1 MLLTG
6 VGGEG
11 VLFTSVLVA
20 RAANLEGYEVRGTQL
35 HGLAQRGGQIPT
47 HVRFGKRGEH
57 VFSPTIPRAEADLIL
72 GLEPVEAARSCY
84 FAEKKRTCFVVDTY
98 PIVPVYTR
106 LLKESYPSLEDIKGI
121 IAGFAK
127 RAVFVDA
134 SNICSER
141 LGDPVY
147 GNTMALGV
155 AVSRGLLPLKE
166 KSLAGAIRQT
176 AGRHAERDLQAFRMG
191 LEFREQAPGVPE
203 RF

>member
-1 MLLTG
+1 MVFNVLLTG

-11 VLFTSVLVA
+11 VLFTSVIIA

-57 VFSPTIPRAEADLIL
+57 VFSPTIPRGEADLVL

-84 FAEKKRTCFVVDTY
+84 FADRKKTSFIVDTY
-98 PIVPVYTR
+98 PIVPVYTGI
-106 LLKESYPSLEDIKGI
+106 LKERYPSLDEIRMI
-121 IAGFAK
+121 IEPFAK
-127 RAVFVDA
+127 GMVFIDA
-134 SNICSER
+134 SNTCLKK

-155 AVSRGLLPLKE
+155 AVSLGLLPLKGG
-166 KSLAGAIRQT
+166 SLEDSISRT
-176 AGRHAERDLQAFRMG
+176 AGKNPERDIQAFRMG
-191 LEFREQAPGVPE
+191 LAHGLKNKSN
-203 RF
+203 